1 MLKSPS
7 VSSHPQELL
16 IITSLRYWR
25 SSRRGRE
32 LKPFRML
39 SNPACSNKIGR
50 VQLQIRQ
57 YRRCAGSFRFLIFLA
72 IQAEKREGLY
82 GALSGRTELS
92 GRPNDFG

>member
-25 SSRRGRE
+25 SSTRVRE

-39 SNPACSNKIGR
+39 SNPACSNKIGK
-50 VQLQIRQ
+50 VQLQFRQ
-57 YRRCAGSFRFLIFLA
+57 YSRCAGSPRLLIFLA
-72 IQAEKREGLY
+72 I
-82 GALSGRTELS
+82 
-92 GRPNDFG
+92 